1 MYLLLWICVIYARN
15 LYSYNCLSSASR
27 PFDKTLGLDTISPED
42 RRRDRRVHQI
52 YIRKREYG
60 RLIRHQPNQIMKDKT
75 LHNIRWPS
83 SQPNCIIANRCVEHV
98 GPGSAF
104 YLSYDLTIAD

>member
-1 MYLLLWICVIYARN
+1 
-15 LYSYNCLSSASR
+15 
-27 PFDKTLGLDTISPED
+27 
-42 RRRDRRVHQI
+42 
-52 YIRKREYG
+52 
-60 RLIRHQPNQIMKDKT
+60 MKDKT